1 MQRETT
7 KSKVLKKVLCYLP
20 VVICMT
26 VIFWLSSRTADE
38 SARQSGAV
46 LEWLIG
52 FFGDNGFT
60 DFIVRKS
67 AHCLEF
73 TGLSVL
79 FNISLLIDRKKF
91 MPVMSAVLTSAYAIT
106 DEFHQLFVPGRSCQI
121 SDWAIDTCGAI
132 AGSLAFAL
140 IYIVALRISVKRK
153 TKSNIDRENN

>member
-1 MQRETT
+1 MQQETT
-7 KSKVLKKVLCYLP
+7 NLSIFKKILCYLP
-20 VVICMT
+20 VIICMA
-26 VIFWLSSRTADE
+26 VIFWLSSRTANE
-38 SARQSGAV
+38 SAKQSGAV

-52 FFGDNGFT
+52 IFGDNGFT
-60 DFIVRKS
+60 DFIVRKL

-79 FNISLLIDRKKF
+79 FNASLLLDRKKF
-91 MPVMSAVLTSAYAIT
+91 MPVMAAILTSAYAIT

-140 IYIVALRISVKRK
+140 IYAIVKYAIVNRK
-153 TKSNIDRENN
+153 TKSNIDTEDN